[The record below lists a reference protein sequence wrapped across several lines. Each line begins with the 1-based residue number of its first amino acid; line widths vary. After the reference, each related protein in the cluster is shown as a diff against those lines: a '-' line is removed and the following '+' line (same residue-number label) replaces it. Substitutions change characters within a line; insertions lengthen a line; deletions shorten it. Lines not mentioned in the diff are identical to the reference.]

1 MRFLYT
7 DILPIGIP
15 EGGESFSSAVA
26 SEIST
31 AEYVCIAVGYVS
43 RASILELDTL
53 VRKSHV
59 KHVTLTIGMYY
70 FEGMPES
77 SFYTACEV
85 NEAWKKD
92 GIGEIRIVRVCKYH
106 GKVFCFYR
114 NGLPS
119 SAIIGSANLG
129 AIKLDATNRRQYE
142 IAILT
147 DSAEDCQQVSEIIKR
162 LNSQSCSAN
171 IDDIPNMPLVRE
183 QNVALNN
190 IDTVMHIPK
199 SDVDAYQRHLTD
211 ISFALPIK
219 VPAYA
224 ERHMDDGKHFTKSN
238 LNVCYAAPRS
248 ARRSRDWYE
257 TQITVD
263 KGLTLLP
270 GYPEK
275 NKPFYVITDDG
286 YRIKVHTTSD
296 GNKQLSA
303 VGDELILGRW
313 IKGRLAAAGLVTP
326 VNDTQKDK
334 ERAGMITREMLLR
347 YGCERLVLT
356 KTTKQAYDG
365 DELLDV
371 WMLSFEA
378 ET

>member
-1 MRFLYT
+1 M
-7 DILPIGIP
+7 
-15 EGGESFSSAVA
+15 
-26 SEIST
+26 
-31 AEYVCIAVGYVS
+31 
-43 RASILELDTL
+43 
-53 VRKSHV
+53 
-59 KHVTLTIGMYY
+59 
-70 FEGMPES
+70 
-77 SFYTACEV
+77 
-85 NEAWKKD
+85 
-92 GIGEIRIVRVCKYH
+92 
-106 GKVFCFYR
+106 CF
-114 NGLPS
+114 
-119 SAIIGSANLG
+119 
-129 AIKLDATNRRQYE
+129 
-142 IAILT
+142 
-147 DSAEDCQQVSEIIKR
+147 QV
-162 LNSQSCSAN
+162 
-171 IDDIPNMPLVRE
+171 
-183 QNVALNN
+183 
-190 IDTVMHIPK
+190 
-199 SDVDAYQRHLTD
+199 
-211 ISFALPIK
+211 
-219 VPAYA
+219 
-224 ERHMDDGKHFTKSN
+224 
-238 LNVCYAAPRS
+238 
-248 ARRSRDWYE
+248 
-257 TQITVD
+257 TVD